1 MARGWESKDIENQ
14 QELRAEAKKADAEL
28 AQAAAF
34 DGETQRQLAN
44 LQLNRTRVMRD
55 LRNASHAR
63 HRDQL
68 MESLRFLEAEIAAI
82 SDPASKPPSE

>member
-14 QELRAEAKKADAEL
+14 QELREEAKRADA
-28 AQAAAF
+28 AASEALLL
-34 DGETQRQLAN
+34 DHETQRQLAN

-55 LRNASHAR
+55 LLNVCHAR

-68 MESLRFLEAEIAAI
+68 MQSLRYLEAEIQAI
-82 SDPASKPPSE
+82 NDRASKPSSM

>member
-14 QELRAEAKKADAEL
+14 QELRAEAKKADA
-28 AQAAAF
+28 AQAEAALL

-55 LRNASHAR
+55 LLNAGHAR

-68 MESLRFLEAEIAAI
+68 MQSLRFLEAEIQAI
-82 SDPASKPPSE
+82 NDRASKPPSA